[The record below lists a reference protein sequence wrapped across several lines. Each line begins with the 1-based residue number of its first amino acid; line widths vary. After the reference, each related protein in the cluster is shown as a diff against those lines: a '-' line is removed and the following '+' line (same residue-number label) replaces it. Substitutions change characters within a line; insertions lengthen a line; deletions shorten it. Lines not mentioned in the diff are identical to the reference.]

1 MMSRGNNT
9 PGSVMTLRPV
19 PSVAQ
24 RTPWNDVEAL
34 RRRMD
39 DLFSTVTGYTPVS
52 QLLNTSID
60 SDITPD
66 VFETDGE
73 MVFILPVPGIDPK
86 EISVETTAD
95 TLTIRG
101 ERKPFFQSEGAVQ
114 HRQSWWS
121 SRTGTFSL
129 SYTLPVEIN
138 PETVRA
144 SYRAGVLELHL
155 PKAESVKPKSI
166 KVNVTDEPSV

>member
-1 MMSRGNNT
+1 MSRGNNT
-9 PGSVMTLRPV
+9 PGAVMTVRPV
-19 PSVAQ
+19 PSMTT
-24 RTPWNDVEAL
+24 RTPWNDMEAL

-39 DLFSTVTGYTPVS
+39 DLFSSVTGYTPVS

-66 VFETDGE
+66 VFETDTE
-73 MVFILPVPGIDPK
+73 MVFILPVPGIDPN

-95 TLTIRG
+95 TLTIKG
-101 ERKPFFQSEGAVQ
+101 ERKPFFQNEGAVQ

-138 PETVRA
+138 TDKVIA
-144 SYRAGVLELHL
+144 SYRMGVLELHL
-155 PKAESVKPKSI
+155 PKAESVRPKAVKVSI
-166 KVNVTDEPSV
+166 AEEHKA